1 MKFEDK
7 YFNCFKFEREQISK
21 NFQNA
26 SRDFDIAVKD
36 EILDVKFNYT
46 YSALIKA
53 GIALLSFK
61 NIKVKSV
68 PGHHSKII
76 EQISRILKDNSIMTI
91 GNLMRSKRNLD
102 FYAGGVEVTEKEC
115 KEFMEFTGKVLSKI
129 EKIIFD

>member
-7 YFNCFKFEREQISK
+7 YFNCFKFEQEQISK

-61 NIKVKSV
+61 NVKVKSV

-115 KEFMEFTGKVLSKI
+115 KEFMEFTEKVLSKI

>member
-115 KEFMEFTGKVLSKI
+115 KEFMEFTEKVLSKI